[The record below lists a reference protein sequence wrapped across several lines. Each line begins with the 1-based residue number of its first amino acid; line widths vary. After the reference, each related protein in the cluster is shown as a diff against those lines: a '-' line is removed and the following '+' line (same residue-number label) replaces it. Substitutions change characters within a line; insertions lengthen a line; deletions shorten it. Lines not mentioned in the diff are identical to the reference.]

1 MIQNR
6 KKSSATLYLIKSM
19 YTQML
24 KQFPKIDLS
33 FQSYFCL
40 LISPDTIQ
48 KWFQYSVIRSSSQ
61 NIIMQ
66 QKFLENVNNNI
77 KASSLLSDKQN
88 ILKTTVCT
96 SLIGQPLQKSVYQIL
111 LLTFKHC
118 KNLTTN
124 SSKDENHPV
133 SICSKI
139 SNIFVMFI

>member
-1 MIQNR
+1 MHVCMIQNR
-6 KKSSATLYLIKSM
+6 KKSSDALYLIKSM

-24 KQFPKIDLS
+24 KQFPKLDLS
-33 FQSYFCL
+33 FQYCIRVRIYIKLSYFCL
-40 LISPDTIQ
+40 LISTDTIW

-96 SLIGQPLQKSVYQIL
+96 SLSGQPLQKSVYQIL
-111 LLTFKHC
+111 LLTSKHC
-118 KNLTTN
+118 KNLHSDN
-124 SSKDENHPV
+124 K
-133 SICSKI
+133 
-139 SNIFVMFI
+139 FIKR